1 MSVSLDALSTIR
13 YEVIEPGDHGIAVV
27 TLDRP
32 ESRNAQNKRMT
43 YELNAAFDN
52 ASRRSDVKLIVLQAD
67 GPHFSSGHDLR
78 DTESFNE
85 FDLVSPN
92 GGFSAEGQEG
102 HMAWEEELYFQMCWR
117 WRNIPKPMIA
127 AAQGKT
133 IAGGLMLLWVADII
147 IASDDALFSDP
158 VVGMGVNGVEYFA
171 HPWEFGPRKAKE
183 LLFTGDWVTAM
194 DAKALGMVNQVVPAD
209 ELRPTTMAMASRI
222 AQRPSFALRLAK
234 ESVNQTLDAQGQF
247 TAFRAAFSL
256 QQLGHAHNRIRFGMP
271 IDPSAM
277 RPK

>member
-1 MSVSLDALSTIR
+1 MPVSLDDLSTIR
-13 YEVIEPGDHGIAVV
+13 YEVVEPGEHGIAVV

-32 ESRNAQNKRMT
+32 DSRNAQNKRMT
-43 YELNAAFDN
+43 YELNAAFDD
-52 ASRRSDVKLIVLQAD
+52 ASRRTDVKVIVLQAD

-78 DTESFNE
+78 DTESFSE
-85 FDLVSPN
+85 FTRVSPQ

-147 IASDDALFSDP
+147 LAADDALFSDP

-171 HPWEFGPRKAKE
+171 HPWELGARKAKE
-183 LLFTGDWVTAM
+183 LLFTGDWVTAA
-194 DAKALGMVNQVVPAD
+194 DAHRLGMVNHVVPAAD
-209 ELRPTTMAMASRI
+209 LRTTTLDMAARI

-256 QQLGHAHNRIRFGMP
+256 QHLGHAHNRIRFGMP